1 MTKCRKC
8 GRELKT
14 EPGRSNGIGPVC
26 ARKVFVEKLRQDN
39 GDTDEIVPYDG
50 GALWIERKPAQTV
63 FARGA
68 NSYSIQPATH
78 PASGIKTNVPRMEY
92 YHSPTGY
99 NFGYGGSGPADFALN
114 CCLLLCKSKQDAH
127 RIHQKFKM
135 AFVALEQGDRLEIPL
150 ANAMAYIESLGVQTR
165 QQRTGT
171 LFDK

>member
-26 ARKVFVEKLRQDN
+26 ARKNLIESIRKDQ

-50 GALWIERKPAQTV
+50 GALWIERLTAQTLTP
-63 FARGA
+63 RGG

-78 PASGIKTNVPRMEY
+78 PASGIRTNVPRMEY
-92 YHSPTGY
+92 LHSPTGY

-114 CCLLLCKSKQDAH
+114 CCLLLCKSKKDAH
-127 RIHQKFKM
+127 TIHQKFKM
-135 AFVALEQGDRLEIPL
+135 AFVALEQGDRLEIPRE
-150 ANAMAYIESLGVQTR
+150 NAIQFIKSLGVETR
-165 QQRTGT
+165 DPKPPT
-171 LFDK
+171 LF

>member
-8 GRELKT
+8 GRELKS

-26 ARKVFVEKLRQDN
+26 ARKVLIEKLRQDN
-39 GDTDEIVPYDG
+39 GDNDEIVPYDG
-50 GALWIERKPAQTV
+50 GSLWIERREAMTDTFVPGFGTV
-63 FARGA
+63 VE
-68 NSYSIQPATH
+68 SKKH

-150 ANAMAYIESLGVQTR
+150 ANAMAYIESLGVETR
-165 QQRTGT
+165 EQRAAT